1 MTRDEVVAL
10 LPQYLKDHNMTQ
22 QQFAEKIGVSRVII
36 SNWIHG
42 ARKPSYEKY
51 ERLVELMEDER
62 HEILE

>member
-1 MTRDEVVAL
+1 MTRDEIVAL

-22 QQFAEKIGVSRVII
+22 QQLAEKIGVSRVLI

-51 ERLVELMEDER
+51 ERLVELMEGGQNDN
-62 HEILE
+62 

>member
-51 ERLVELMEDER
+51 ERLVELMEGDQDDN
-62 HEILE
+62 